1 MKIGILT
8 FHYCNNFGAALQAY
22 ALKNVLVEMGEDVF
36 FVQHYIDGILPHEKQ
51 IKEILNENNTF
62 INKIRLLFFYF
73 KHFSITK
80 QHLNRFNS
88 FRNKY
93 FNERQVLSNQ
103 DADLLIIGSDQ
114 VWNTKITGQ
123 IDKYY
128 WGEFGHRLNI
138 KQISYAASCPSD
150 TIVPEM
156 KSYLSYFDAIGV
168 RENSLKEKL
177 FNVFRIESTCN
188 LDPTLLLSQSEWE
201 KIIGKERIVK
211 DSYIF
216 EYNISD
222 SQKLLEI
229 GPAIEKKLKLTR
241 IGLSSTHLLQKAGPI
256 EFLNLIK
263 NSQISL
269 VSSFHGAVFSVIFH
283 KTFLFFP
290 KGDSTD
296 ERVENL
302 LANLGLQQ
310 NICYNETND
319 IQFPKVDWE
328 LVEQKLDSLRK
339 ESINY
344 LTANI
349 YS

>member
-22 ALKNVLVEMGEDVF
+22 ALKKVLTNMEEDVF
-36 FVQHYIDGILPHEKQ
+36 FVQHYIEDILPHEKK
-51 IKEILNENNTF
+51 IKDIVKRKDTF
-62 INKIRLLFFYF
+62 INKLRLLFFYLKHYKIAQQQLNKF
-73 KHFSITK
+73 K
-80 QHLNRFNS
+80 S
-88 FRNKY
+88 FRNN
-93 FNERQVLSNQ
+93 FLNERPVLSNQ

-114 VWNTKITGQ
+114 VWNTKITGH

-156 KSYLSYFDAIGV
+156 KNYLSYFHAIGV

-188 LDPTLLLSQSEWE
+188 LDPTLLLPKSEWE
-201 KIIGKERIVK
+201 KIIGKERLVK
-211 DSYIF
+211 GSYIF

-222 SQKLLEI
+222 TQNLLKI
-229 GPAIEKKLKLTR
+229 GPEIEKELGLPR
-241 IGLSSTHLLQKAGPI
+241 IGLSSTHLLQKAGPL

-263 NSQISL
+263 NAKISL
-269 VSSFHGAVFSVIFH
+269 VSSFHGAVFSVVFH

-302 LANLGLQQ
+302 LTQLGLQQ
-310 NICYNETND
+310 NIFNKEMNK
-319 IQFPKVDWE
+319 IQFPTVDWE
-328 LVEQKLDSLRK
+328 LVEKKLDLLRND
-339 ESINY
+339 SIHF
-344 LTANI
+344 LTSHIN
-349 YS
+349 S